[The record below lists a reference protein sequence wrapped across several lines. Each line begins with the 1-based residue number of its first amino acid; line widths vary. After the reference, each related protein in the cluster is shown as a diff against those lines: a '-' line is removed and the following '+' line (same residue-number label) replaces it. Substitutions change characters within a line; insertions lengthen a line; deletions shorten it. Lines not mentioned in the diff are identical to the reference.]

1 MEVQDTIFSDIEDPE
16 VEGTYF
22 QKLFTSLIDTVINL
36 VPIVLIYKFLPQEV
50 SINLIRKSSL
60 NTYIF
65 IILLIALYRL
75 VLLLIFDKTIG
86 MMICRL
92 KYLNGKRQ
100 PLTIKEK
107 FIAVFAIRTA
117 KIRYYKSS

>member
-1 MEVQDTIFSDIEDPE
+1 MEEQDTIFSDIEDPE

-22 QKLFTSLIDTVINL
+22 QRLFTGLIDTVINL
-36 VPIVLIYKFLPQEV
+36 VPIILIYKFLPREI
-50 SINLIRKSSL
+50 SINLIGKSSL

-75 VLLLIFDKTIG
+75 VFLLIFDKTLG
-86 MMICRL
+86 MMLCRL
-92 KYLNGKRQ
+92 KYLNAKRR

-107 FIAVFAIRTA
+107 FIAVFAISTA